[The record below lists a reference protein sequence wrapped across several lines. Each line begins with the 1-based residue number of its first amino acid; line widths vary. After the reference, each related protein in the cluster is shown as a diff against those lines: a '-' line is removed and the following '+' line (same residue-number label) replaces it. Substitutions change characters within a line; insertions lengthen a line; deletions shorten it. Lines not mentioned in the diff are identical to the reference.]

1 MGKMAQSVNCSLDD
15 IDLNAL
21 KDPAGIFDL
30 IEVVGNGT
38 YGQVYKG
45 RHTKTGQLA
54 AIKVMDVT
62 EDEEEE
68 IKLEINVLKKYSH
81 HRNIATYYGA
91 FIKKSPPGK
100 DDQLWL
106 VMEYCATKGQS
117 LKEEWIAYISRE
129 ILRGLQHLHFNKV
142 IHRDIK
148 GQNVLLTD
156 NAEVKLVDFGVSA
169 QLDRTIGRRNTFIGT
184 PYWMAPEVI
193 ACDENPDATY
203 DNRSDLWSLGIT
215 ALEMAESQPP
225 LCDMH
230 PMRALFLIPRNSP
243 PRFKSGKKWSKRFH
257 SFIESVLVK
266 DYHQRP
272 YTDQLLKHPFI
283 KDQTT
288 ERQVRIQLK
297 DHIDRCK
304 KHKQKDREE
313 VFYSGSDND
322 EEEVV
327 QPGEPS
333 SIIQAPTGDTLKR
346 NFQQIQEHQ
355 IRNHGKKNDKEEIPE
370 PGPPSRPA
378 LPSRLLSQEA
388 VAPHTQRPLPPPPQ
402 NRENKPSTPPQH
414 QPREHNNRNE
424 HRERDQRNSHIG
436 KQPQA
441 QARKPEELDRLAQH
455 LSDLGNLG
463 AAEREKERERDRER
477 EREKDIRGY
486 QERMRQNGGGKQVE
500 PVVLAP
506 QVEDDSSDDEDD
518 GRVANDGTLLASDP
532 PKPLPPEGALP
543 HNALQGPP
551 PSRPLPPTP
560 DENADERNR
569 TLVMPRGPRRGS
581 EGSHRFERGKPNR
594 NSCQGEITKSKQER
608 AQPFVDSGGG
618 GSPGENKA
626 HRRNDSEPP
635 AGPLRRQHTDGV
647 LARRSEMVRTSRIEL
662 ALQGGARNNVQVP
675 KSNKGEPVLM
685 DYALHRGEE
694 VRPPLRR
701 QVSLDS
707 ELNATSA
714 DKSPGGGRHEWG
726 GPRREKT
733 DLEYRRAELRSE
745 LERRRVSRDGAPT
758 SQRQDSS
765 EDSQQKEYNLL
776 QDRNRGNDSNQSGM
790 GTPGSHT
797 SSVLPDLLPQSSSS
811 PNGSRHDKSN
821 EEFQYRSCL
830 DRSLPPVPLQNK
842 QRSFLAYGF
851 GVGGTGP
858 QRRDSHVTVNVAPTS
873 HEMNDTPEIRK
884 RFQQMEVLS
893 DQNILVTI
901 SGKKNR
907 VRVYYLS
914 WLKSK
919 ILRTEAAMDRR
930 NGFINVGDLN
940 GAVHF
945 KIVKYERIK
954 FLVIA
959 LRDSIEIYA
968 WAPKP
973 YHKFMAFKSFGDLQ
987 QRPQLVDLT
996 VEEGSRLK
1004 VIYGSSQGFHAIDIQ
1019 NPITPHTIVTL
1030 PNSNGLQLLICYD
1043 NEGVYVNTY
1052 GKVTKNMMLQWGEMP
1067 TSVAYIGTGQIMG
1080 WGNKAIEI
1088 RFCGR
1093 RATWMEC
1100 LCTKKLRNLNSFA
1113 NAMTK
1118 SSFHR
1123 PKEVLRAKYIS

>member
-106 VMEYCATKGQS
+106 VMEYCGAGSVTDLVKSTKGQS

-414 QPREHNNRNE
+414 QPREHNNRND

-463 AAEREKERERDRER
+463 AAEREKERERDRDR

-569 TLVMPRGPRRGS
+569 TLVMPREEEDVERIFGRQGPRRGS

-608 AQPFVDSGGG
+608 TQPFVDSGGG

-662 ALQGGARNNVQVP
+662 ALQGGARNNAQVP

-685 DYALHRGEE
+685 DYAIHRAEE

-745 LERRRVSRDGAPT
+745 LERRRVSRDGAPS

-765 EDSQQKEYNLL
+765 EDSQQKEYYLL

-884 RFQQMEVLS
+884 YKKRFSSE
-893 DQNILVTI
+893 ILCA
-901 SGKKNR
+901 S
-907 VRVYYLS
+907 L
-914 WLKSK
+914 W
-919 ILRTEAAMDRR
+919 
-930 NGFINVGDLN
+930 
-940 GAVHF
+940 
-945 KIVKYERIK
+945 
-954 FLVIA
+954 
-959 LRDSIEIYA
+959 
-968 WAPKP
+968 
-973 YHKFMAFKSFGDLQ
+973 
-987 QRPQLVDLT
+987 
-996 VEEGSRLK
+996 
-1004 VIYGSSQGFHAIDIQ
+1004 
-1019 NPITPHTIVTL
+1019 
-1030 PNSNGLQLLICYD
+1030 GL
-1043 NEGVYVNTY
+1043 
-1052 GKVTKNMMLQWGEMP
+1052 
-1067 TSVAYIGTGQIMG
+1067 
-1080 WGNKAIEI
+1080 
-1088 RFCGR
+1088 
-1093 RATWMEC
+1093 
-1100 LCTKKLRNLNSFA
+1100 
-1113 NAMTK
+1113 
-1118 SSFHR
+1118 
-1123 PKEVLRAKYIS
+1123 